1 MITNNSMGF
10 DFVWWVGVVED
21 RHDPMYLGRCKV
33 RCLGWHTEDKT
44 LIPTNEL
51 PWAFPLMPITSASQT
66 SVGQSP
72 LGPVEGTWVMGFFRD
87 GKDAQEP
94 VMMGTLHGVP
104 DLDIRS
110 VYTATKG
117 FHDPRAFDG
126 IIKSDEHPFGLESLQ
141 KNIRSLLDGAST
153 RQEDK
158 VPREPDSLE
167 FSAFG
172 DPVRITEQEQKSPYP
187 DYNYSLEPTTN
198 RLARGLADPTSRLV
212 TTTDGKYKESS
223 KSILKRKRDSRQA
236 GQLGIIT
243 AGDFGSKLK
252 QVKQFDPGIA
262 GITLSSKFV
271 EPVIK
276 PSISTFN
283 EPASPYNA
291 NYPYNHVTQTE
302 SGHVIEFDDTPE
314 FERIHLYHRA
324 GSFAEWHPDGKVV
337 FKSASDMY
345 TISHGN
351 HFTHVEGQKLET
363 IDKGYQLFVNKD
375 KKSLDSNYS
384 LKVGSGG
391 SYYANVESGN
401 YYISATRGTLES
413 NTNIFQIG
421 TKAGTEIKGSSSLD
435 IFTPQ
440 NINIDSD
447 SDTTIQSQNF
457 IARSEGKVDLTGISG
472 GINIKSELGAI
483 DIGTTSI
490 PAIGG
495 IRIHTG
501 ASPINIVSD
510 EVTQGGAGMINL
522 LLGLTGA
529 MGALSIKPG
538 FTEIFTP
545 GIGSFS
551 ANVLSLSS
559 SSPISISAGSGSLKS
574 VLFDMIDEIQKITVP
589 TGTGNSGTP
598 LNTAGFATLKTKILG
613 FTI

>member
-1 MITNNSMGF
+1 
-10 DFVWWVGVVED
+10 
-21 RHDPMYLGRCKV
+21 
-33 RCLGWHTEDKT
+33 
-44 LIPTNEL
+44 
-51 PWAFPLMPITSASQT
+51 MPITSASQT
-66 SVGQSP
+66 GVGQSP
-72 LGPVEGTWVMGFFRD
+72 LGPVEGSWVMGFFRD
-87 GKDAQEP
+87 GKEAQDP
-94 VMMGTLHGVP
+94 IMMGTLHGVP
-104 DLDIRS
+104 DLDVRS

-126 IIKSDEHPFGLESLQ
+126 IIGSDEHPFGLESLQ

-158 VPREPDSLE
+158 VPREPDVLE

-172 DPVRITEQEQKSPYP
+172 ESVRITEQEQKSPFP
-187 DYNYSLEPTTN
+187 DYNYNLEPTTN

-212 TTTDGKYKESS
+212 TTTDGRYKESS

-236 GQLGIIT
+236 GQLGIPT
-243 AGDFGSKLK
+243 AADFGSKLK
-252 QVKQFDPGIA
+252 QIKQFDPGIS
-262 GITLSSKFV
+262 GISLSSKFV

-276 PSISTFN
+276 PSIYTFN
-283 EPASPYNA
+283 EPSSPYNA

-314 FERIHLYHRA
+314 YERIHFYHRA

-337 FKSASDMY
+337 FKSSSDMY

-351 HFTHVEGQKLET
+351 LFSHVEGEKIET

-375 KKSLDSNYS
+375 RKSLDSNYS
-384 LKVGSGG
+384 LKIGSGG

-401 YYISATRGTLES
+401 YYISATGGTLES

-421 TKAGTEIKGSSSLD
+421 TKSGTEIRGSNALD

-447 SDTTIQSQNF
+447 ADTTIQSQNF

-510 EVTQGGAGMINL
+510 EITQGGSGMINL
-522 LLGLTGA
+522 LLGYTGA
-529 MGALSIKPG
+529 MGFINILPTGLNLFTPTILSIIG
-538 FTEIFTP
+538 NAITMTSSTP
-545 GIGSFS
+545 MK
-551 ANVLSLSS
+551 
-559 SSPISISAGSGSLKS
+559 ISAGTGSLKGT
-574 VLFDMIDEIQKITVP
+574 LFDIIDEIQKITVP

>member
-33 RCLGWHTEDKT
+33 RCLGWHTEDKE
-44 LIPTNEL
+44 LIPTYEL
-51 PWAFPLMPITSASQT
+51 PWAYPLMPITSASQT
-66 SVGQSP
+66 GVGQSP

-110 VYTATKG
+110 VYTKTKG

-126 IIKSDEHPFGLESLQ
+126 VIDSDVHPFSLDAL
-141 KNIRSLLDGAST
+141 KLNIRSLLDGAST

-158 VPREPDSLE
+158 VPREPEDLE
-167 FSAFG
+167 FSATG
-172 DPVRITEQEQKSPYP
+172 DSVRITEQEQKSPFP
-187 DYNYSLEPTTN
+187 DYHYSLEPTTN
-198 RLARGLADPTSRLV
+198 RLARGLADPTSQLK
-212 TTTDGKYKESS
+212 TTDDGKIKESS

-236 GQLGIIT
+236 GQIRVPTG
-243 AGDFGSKLK
+243 GDFGSKLK
-252 QVKQFDPGIA
+252 QIAQFSPG
-262 GITLSSKFV
+262 GGLPQSSKFV
-271 EPVIK
+271 EPNVRPTIR
-276 PSISTFN
+276 SFS
-283 EPASPYNA
+283 EPISPYNA

-345 TISHGN
+345 SINHGN
-351 HFTHVEGQKLET
+351 YFSHVEGQKLET
-363 IDKGYQLFVNKD
+363 VDSGYQLFVNKD
-375 KKSLDSNYS
+375 GKSIDSNYS
-384 LKVGSGG
+384 IKIGTGG
-391 SYYANVESGN
+391 SYYANVENGN
-401 YYISATRGTLES
+401 YYISATGGTLES
-413 NTNIFQIG
+413 NTSVFQIG
-421 TKAGTEIKGSSSLD
+421 TTSGSEIKGSENLN
-435 IFTPQ
+435 IFSPQ
-440 NINIDSD
+440 NVFIDTD
-447 SDTTIQSQNF
+447 GDTQIQSQNMEL
-457 IARSEGKVDLTGISG
+457 RSEGKVDLTGVSG
-472 GINIKSELGAI
+472 GINIHSELGAI
-483 DIGTTSI
+483 DISTTSI

-495 IRIHTG
+495 IRLHTG
-501 ASPINIVSD
+501 ASPINIVAD

-529 MGALSIKPG
+529 MGAFSIKPG

-551 ANVLSLSS
+551 ANVLSLNS
-559 SSPISISAGSGSLKS
+559 SSPISISAGTGSLKS
-574 VLFDMIDEIQKITVP
+574 VLFDIIDEIQKITVP